1 MAEAEAK
8 MKQFNGGGAGLDA
21 ERGRFPYCVVWTPI
35 PVLTWLFPIIGHM
48 GICTSTGVIRDFAG
62 PYFVSVLETGS
73 QQSLL
78 HQSQRLG
85 HGCTRCLGGVQAPHG
100 TAPPLMSPL
109 RVGECPPRGGWVL
122 AESLPELGSLKDKIS
137 NPVALFLFQH
147 NLCCDNCHSHVALAL
162 NLMRYDNS
170 TSWNMVK
177 LCFFSLLYGKYV
189 SIGGFVKT
197 WLPFVLFLGVIVT
210 IVLTLH
216 LR

>member
-1 MAEAEAK
+1 PVAGSARGPPEVTRCGRAPGMAAAEPG
-8 MKQFNGGGAGLDA
+8 MKQFNGGGGAAPDA
-21 ERGRFPYCVVWTPI
+21 ERGRFPHCVVWTPI

-62 PYFVSVLETGS
+62 PYFVSVRNSSHPSRYWKLDPSKVCATGPN
-73 QQSLL
+73 
-78 HQSQRLG
+78 
-85 HGCTRCLGGVQAPHG
+85 AWD
-100 TAPPLMSPL
+100 TAVHDASEEYKHRM
-109 RVGECPPRGGWVL
+109 
-122 AESLPELGSLKDKIS
+122 
-137 NPVALFLFQH
+137 H

-177 LCFFSLLYGKYV
+177 LCFFTLLYGKYV

-210 IVLTLH
+210 VVLTLH

>member
-1 MAEAEAK
+1 MAEAEAQGGK
-8 MKQFNGGGAGLDA
+8 MKPFGGGGAGLDA

-48 GICTSTGVIRDFAG
+48 GICTSAGIIRDFAG
-62 PYFVSVLETGS
+62 PYYVSEDNMAFGRPVKYWKLDPNKVYSTS
-73 QQSLL
+73 PN
-78 HQSQRLG
+78 
-85 HGCTRCLGGVQAPHG
+85 AWD
-100 TAPPLMSPL
+100 TAVHDASEEYKHRM
-109 RVGECPPRGGWVL
+109 
-122 AESLPELGSLKDKIS
+122 
-137 NPVALFLFQH
+137 H

-170 TSWNMVK
+170 SSWNMVK

-197 WLPFVLFLGVIVT
+197 WLPFVLFLGAILTVA
-210 IVLTLH
+210 LTLH

>member
-1 MAEAEAK
+1 LPAVPGSWARFPGSEVSTAGPGAGRAPVMAEAEAK

-62 PYFVSVLETGS
+62 PYFVSEDNMAFGKPVKYWKLDPSKVYSTG
-73 QQSLL
+73 
-78 HQSQRLG
+78 
-85 HGCTRCLGGVQAPHG
+85 ANAWD
-100 TAPPLMSPL
+100 TAVHDASEEYKHRM
-109 RVGECPPRGGWVL
+109 
-122 AESLPELGSLKDKIS
+122 
-137 NPVALFLFQH
+137 H

-210 IVLTLH
+210 VVLTLH

>member
-1 MAEAEAK
+1 GRAPGMAAAEPG
-8 MKQFNGGGAGLDA
+8 MKQFNGGGGAAPDA
-21 ERGRFPYCVVWTPI
+21 ERGRFPHCVVWTPI

-62 PYFVSVLETGS
+62 PYFVSVRSCSHPCRYWKLDPSKVCATGPN
-73 QQSLL
+73 
-78 HQSQRLG
+78 
-85 HGCTRCLGGVQAPHG
+85 AWD
-100 TAPPLMSPL
+100 TAVHDASEEYKHRM
-109 RVGECPPRGGWVL
+109 
-122 AESLPELGSLKDKIS
+122 
-137 NPVALFLFQH
+137 H

-177 LCFFSLLYGKYV
+177 LCFFTLLYGKYV

-210 IVLTLH
+210 VVLTLH